1 MPKLAWHGLMWPM
14 WKVRGKGSLPFI
26 IPWFVFE
33 LCAGVLEA
41 ETLIGYCI
49 LLENAMNM
57 KIGGVI
63 YS

>member
-14 WKVRGKGSLPFI
+14 WEVRLPLHYSL
-26 IPWFVFE
+26 FVFE

-41 ETLIGYCI
+41 ETLIDYCI
-49 LLENAMNM
+49 LLEKAINM

-63 YS
+63 H